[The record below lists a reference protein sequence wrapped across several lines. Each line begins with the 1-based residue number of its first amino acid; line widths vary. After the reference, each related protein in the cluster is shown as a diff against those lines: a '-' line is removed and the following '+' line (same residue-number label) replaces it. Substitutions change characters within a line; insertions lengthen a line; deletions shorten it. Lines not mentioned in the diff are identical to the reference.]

1 MAKFFTLYD
10 EQPPKDSVLITQ
22 PSMTDQ
28 TYADECDIHHIIA
41 NFNTTGLVDSVGSHD
56 PSTLQYGDT
65 TLLPDYET
73 ACNLVANVNA
83 EFAALP
89 SSVRAEFAND
99 PRQLLDALT
108 STDDNVVA
116 RLEELGLKPKPQPEP
131 VLQPQPVPQPE
142 PVLQP
147 QLTSQK

>member
-28 TYADECDIHHIIA
+28 TYADECDIHRIIA
-41 NFNTTGLVDSVGSHD
+41 NFNTTGLVDSVGAHD
-56 PSTLQYGDT
+56 PATLQYGDT

-108 STDDNVVA
+108 SSDDKVVA
-116 RLEELGLKPKPQPEP
+116 RLEELGLKPKPSADTSANSVPP
-131 VLQPQPVPQPE
+131 VVEVESKPNQN
-142 PVLQP
+142 
-147 QLTSQK
+147 

>member
-1 MAKFFTLYD
+1 MAKFYTLFD
-10 EQPPKDSVLITQ
+10 EQPPKPHVEITQ
-22 PSMTDQ
+22 PSLTDQ
-28 TYADECDIHHIIA
+28 TYAEECDIHHIIA

-56 PSTLQYGDT
+56 PATLQYGDT

-73 ACNLVANVNA
+73 ACNLVANVNQ

-108 STDDNVVA
+108 STDEKVVA
-116 RLEELGLKPKPQPEP
+116 RLEELGLKPKSTVDPSANSVAP
-131 VLQPQPVPQPE
+131 VVEVESKP
-142 PVLQP
+142 
-147 QLTSQK
+147 SQN

>member
-10 EQPPKDSVLITQ
+10 EQPPKDSIEITQ
-22 PSMTDQ
+22 SSLTDQ
-28 TYADECDIHHIIA
+28 TYAEECDIHHIIA

-56 PSTLQYGDT
+56 PATLQYGDT

-73 ACNLVANVNA
+73 ACNLVANVNQ

-108 STDDNVVA
+108 STDENVVS
-116 RLEELGLKPKPQPEP
+116 RLEELGLKPKSAVEDTSANSAPP
-131 VLQPQPVPQPE
+131 VVEEESKP
-142 PVLQP
+142 
-147 QLTSQK
+147 SQN

>member
-10 EQPPKDSVLITQ
+10 VQPPKDSVLITQ

-28 TYADECDIHHIIA
+28 TYAEECDIHYIIS
-41 NFNTTGLVDSVGSHD
+41 NFNTTGIVDSVGSHD
-56 PSTLQYGDT
+56 PATLQYGDT

-73 ACNLVANVNA
+73 ACNLVANVNS

-108 STDDNVVA
+108 SNDEKVVS
-116 RLEELGLKPKPQPEP
+116 RLEELGLKPKPQPESVP
-131 VLQPQPVPQPE
+131 QPQSVPQPE
-142 PVLQP
+142 SVP
-147 QLTSQK
+147 QK

>member
-56 PSTLQYGDT
+56 PATLQYGDT

-89 SSVRAEFAND
+89 SSVRAEFGND
-99 PRQLLDALT
+99 PRQLLDALI
-108 STDDNVVA
+108 STNERVVA
-116 RLEELGLKPKPQPEP
+116 RLEELGLKSKPQPESVPEP
-131 VLQPQPVPQPE
+131 VPASEPHPVPQPE
-142 PVLQP
+142 SVP
-147 QLTSQK
+147 QK

>member
-41 NFNTTGLVDSVGSHD
+41 NFNMTGIVDSAGAHD
-56 PSTLQYGDT
+56 PATLQYGDT

-73 ACNLVANVNA
+73 ACNLVANVNS
-83 EFAALP
+83 EFASLP
-89 SSVRAEFAND
+89 SSVRAEFGND
-99 PRQLLDALT
+99 PRI
-108 STDDNVVA
+108 
-116 RLEELGLKPKPQPEP
+116 K
-131 VLQPQPVPQPE
+131 
-142 PVLQP
+142 
-147 QLTSQK
+147 

>member
-22 PSMTDQ
+22 ASMTDQ

-108 STDDNVVA
+108 SNDEKVVA
-116 RLEELGLKPKPQPEP
+116 RLEELGLKPKSQPEP
-131 VLQPQPVPQPE
+131 APQPQPVPQPE
-142 PVLQP
+142 IAP
-147 QLTSQK
+147 QK

>member
-10 EQPPKDSVLITQ
+10 EQPPKEAIEITQ
-22 PSMTDQ
+22 PSMADQ

-41 NFNTTGLVDSVGSHD
+41 NFNTTGIVDSVGSHD
-56 PSTLQYGDT
+56 PATLQYGDS

-108 STDDNVVA
+108 SNDEKVVA
-116 RLEELGLKPKPQPEP
+116 RLEELGLKPKSQPEP
-131 VLQPQPVPQPE
+131 VPQPKPVPQPE
-142 PVLQP
+142 IVP
-147 QLTSQK
+147 QK

>member
-10 EQPPKDSVLITQ
+10 EQPPKDPVIITQ
-22 PSMTDQ
+22 ASMTDQ
-28 TYADECDIHHIIA
+28 TYAEECDIHHIIA
-41 NFNTTGLVDSVGSHD
+41 NFNTTGIVDSVGAHD

-83 EFAALP
+83 EFADLP
-89 SSVRAEFAND
+89 SSVRAEFGND

-108 STDDNVVA
+108 STDEIIVS
-116 RLEELGLKPKPQPEP
+116 RLEELGLKPKPIPDTSANSVPP
-131 VLQPQPVPQPE
+131 VSEVESKPNQN
-142 PVLQP
+142 
-147 QLTSQK
+147 

>member
-28 TYADECDIHHIIA
+28 TFADECDIHHIIA
-41 NFNTTGLVDSVGSHD
+41 NFNMTGIVDSVGAHD

-73 ACNLVANVNA
+73 ACNLVSNVNA

-89 SSVRAEFAND
+89 SSVRAEFGND
-99 PRQLLDALT
+99 PRQLLDALI
-108 STDDNVVA
+108 SKDDKVVA
-116 RLEELGLKPKPQPEP
+116 RLEELGLKSKP
-131 VLQPQPVPQPE
+131 QPQPVPQPVPQPN
-142 PVLQP
+142 PVPQP
-147 QLTSQK
+147 AAVPQK

>member
-10 EQPPKDSVLITQ
+10 EQPPKPHVEITQ
-22 PSMTDQ
+22 PSLTDQ
-28 TYADECDIHHIIA
+28 TYAEECDIHHIIA

-56 PSTLQYGDT
+56 PATLQYGDT

-73 ACNLVANVNA
+73 ACNLVANVNQ

-108 STDDNVVA
+108 STDEKVVA
-116 RLEELGLKPKPQPEP
+116 RLEELGLKPKSTVDTSANSVPP
-131 VLQPQPVPQPE
+131 VVEVESKP
-142 PVLQP
+142 
-147 QLTSQK
+147 SQN